1 MTDSYD
7 FMTDVDVVQK
17 PAAKKRG
24 RIWELDFIRGFLILL
39 MLIDHLLMTVDY
51 FYGTE
56 WLHLSHGATNGF
68 TRFYAA
74 AEFYMNHPAREVIHP
89 IVVFTFIT
97 LCGLSTGFSRN
108 NMKRAC
114 TLALISIGITTVTAL
129 ADSFEPGMIIRFGI
143 IHLLATCVAT
153 WAVIELIT
161 RHNKFWNFL
170 LGIALGFVIA
180 GLSIRC
186 AYDLDFQSKV
196 ASDAFVFVFT
206 DGTFA
211 LSPGDFWPILPY
223 SGMFFFAAAISPYL
237 YCDKKTLLPELDGK
251 WNKPVCF
258 IGRHT
263 LIVYVVHLILI
274 VAVLELASYCGFH
287 EWLFL
292 DMFN

>member
-24 RIWELDFIRGFLILL
+24 RIWELDFIRGFLILRCL
-39 MLIDHLLMTVDY
+39 RPSSYDGRLLLWAGMA
-51 FYGTE
+51 
-56 WLHLSHGATNGF
+56 HLSHGATNGF

-114 TLALISIGITTVTAL
+114 TLALISIGITTATAI

-161 RHNKFWNFL
+161 RHNKFLNFL
-170 LGIALGFVIA
+170 FGHCAGICYRGAFDKVR
-180 GLSIRC
+180 IRPRFPIKGC
-186 AYDLDFQSKV
+186 VRRFRIRLYRRHFRAVTRRFLADS
-196 ASDAFVFVFT
+196 AVFRDVFLC
-206 DGTFA
+206 GGNLA
-211 LSPGDFWPILPY
+211 LSLLRQEN
-223 SGMFFFAAAISPYL
+223 AET
-237 YCDKKTLLPELDGK
+237 KT
-251 WNKPVCF
+251 
-258 IGRHT
+258 
-263 LIVYVVHLILI
+263 
-274 VAVLELASYCGFH
+274 
-287 EWLFL
+287 
-292 DMFN
+292 

>member
-1 MTDSYD
+1 MTDSFD

-56 WLHLSHGATNGF
+56 WLRLSHGATNGF

-114 TLALISIGITTVTAL
+114 TLALISIGITTATAI

-161 RHNKFWNFL
+161 RHNKFLNFL

-237 YCDKKTLLPELDGK
+237 YCDKKTLLPKLDGK

-263 LIVYVVHLILI
+263 LIVYVAHLVFI
-274 VAVLELASYCGFH
+274 VAVLELASYLGFH